1 MLRLLRLVRRA
12 AARKGRRVSVCGEMS
27 SDPALLVLMLG
38 LGLTEFSM
46 APAAIPRARH
56 LIGHVS
62 VEDAARLAREVIAVS
77 PEEGRALL
85 QTAVEKAE
93 QSSGAVAK
101 SNGEVNERRR
111 IVG

>member
-1 MLRLLRLVRRA
+1 
-12 AARKGRRVSVCGEMS
+12 
-27 SDPALLVLMLG
+27 
-38 LGLTEFSM
+38 M

-101 SNGEVNERRR
+101 
-111 IVG
+111 